1 MGRYAYFST
10 GFEYK
15 FVFGVQPS
23 TDIALYGKEFEDE
36 EGEPCHEW
44 TETDIPLLKVHLSS
58 YTVDWDLYPKTAE
71 GTDKLLWALRKE
83 NLPNDAVLGLIIYH
97 QLLYCCPLSVE
108 YEL

>member
-1 MGRYAYFST
+1 MGRYAYFNT

-23 TDIALYGKEFEDE
+23 TDIALYGEGFIDE
-36 EGEPCHEW
+36 EDCPCHEW
-44 TETDIPLLKVHLSS
+44 TDADIPLLKEYLEE
-58 YTVDWDLYPKTAE
+58 YAVDWDLYPNTVD
-71 GTDKLLWALRKE
+71 GTSKLLWAMRDNK
-83 NLPNDAVLGLIIYH
+83 LPHDIVLVCIIYH